1 MQTTERA
8 TSHAPNRI
16 PVKGLGRDHSKD
28 FSICD
33 EPTLSP
39 IEHDLE
45 ARPARKAAPAA
56 VDRGERTHRLGTR
69 TDVYDEPAP
78 DDWMLVAVGLGMSSS
93 MLALLVMLFSGYGAI

>member
-16 PVKGLGRDHSKD
+16 PVKGAGRDHSQD

-39 IEHDLE
+39 VEHELE
-45 ARPARKAAPAA
+45 VRPARKAAPAKL
-56 VDRGERTHRLGTR
+56 DRGERTQRLGTR
-69 TDVYDEPAP
+69 VELYDEPAP